1 MVDWLDSA
9 AGAAVDNFWVA
20 DDLSG
25 SSIPNRVVSRP
36 SLTLVNGPSFDADE
50 WDTTSPAIVCNGTD
64 QHLQA
69 DGISGYDGSFTIA
82 IALSAPDLAN
92 NAAYWTINSS
102 TQSGFDNYRFLRN
115 SFNRLQLVSRDNAG
129 GGTSSPLLGNT
140 VPSVETVYVLGYDA
154 EELLTYT
161 YEMKGGEAVTL
172 NDGFTVSPQ
181 IQDIDR
187 LILFGQ
193 SISAGTVSNWVQG
206 NFKACAMW
214 TSFIGPTGALAVAE
228 AIYNNANDWPSGDNE
243 EGIGAASISLSGT
256 ADGSALVTSIASGIV
271 LFDALGDARAL
282 SISDGGA
289 DVEVSATAVGE
300 STVTSDGAASATMGA
315 TGAGG
320 ALALGSGESS
330 VESTATAEGG
340 ALATGVGSAQIGV
353 TAVAYSDS
361 ATTVD
366 GAATLSL
373 SATGATTT
381 LMTGIGSAAVLIAA
395 EATSELFSRG
405 SASLALGAS
414 GDGASHAIAD
424 GLALSAF
431 GALAAGVAVSSAESD
446 GNAAV
451 ALSGQAEGRSRALAD
466 SSTSAVFSAAG
477 IGIALVESA
486 GQATISFAAESEPQ
500 ASVSDGF
507 AAIELVAQAQG
518 VSTHIA
524 SGNASFTVSA
534 SGLTPDVIPVLVTG
548 SAYMELEANAGAAML
563 ATGTGDAP
571 FFFTANGRRQVL
583 AEMVQSMGAHT
594 TRRRVVPAAPHRT
607 SVVTP

>member
-1 MVDWLDSA
+1 MVDWLDEA
-9 AGAAVDNFWVA
+9 ADAPVDNFWVA
-20 DDLSG
+20 DDVDG
-25 SSIPNRVVSRP
+25 SSIPNRVANRP
-36 SLTLVNGPSFDADE
+36 ALSLVGSPTVDADG
-50 WDTTSPAIVCNGTD
+50 WDETSQTILLSGSG

-82 IALSAPDLAN
+82 LAVFAPDIGN
-92 NAAYWTINSS
+92 TNQTYWAINSS
-102 TQSGFDNYRFLRN
+102 SESNNDNYRHLQT
-115 SFNRLQLVSRDNAG
+115 SFNRLQLISRDNGTA
-129 GGTSSPLLGNT
+129 TSSPLLGNT
-140 VPSVETVYVLGYDA
+140 APTVETVYVLSYDA
-154 EELLTYT
+154 EEELVYT
-161 YEMKGGEAVTL
+161 YECKGGSAVTL
-172 NDGFTVSPQ
+172 NAGFTVTPQ
-181 IQDIDR
+181 VEEIDT
-187 LILFGQ
+187 LFVGCRAL
-193 SISAGTVSNWVQG
+193 SAGTPSNYLPG
-206 NFKACAMW
+206 HFKAIATW
-214 TSFIGPTGALAVAE
+214 GQFIEEDEAHAIAE
-228 AIYNNANDWPSGDNE
+228 AIFDNANDWPRGDNE

-289 DVEVSATAVGE
+289 DVDVSATAVGE

-353 TAVAYSDS
+353 TAVSYSDS

-424 GLALSAF
+424 GLAPSAF
-431 GALAAGVAVSSAESD
+431 GALAAGVAASSAESD

-583 AEMVQSMGAHT
+583 AEMVQSMGANT

-607 SVVTP
+607 FVVTP